1 MKAIRYIGACL
12 VVIACGSV
20 CSAQELDV
28 KALQSEIFETIEQVR
43 PAVVSVSRGGSRFS
57 GVIVS
62 KTGHV
67 LSAAHAV
74 QPGADYGILLPDGRR
89 FRGKG
94 KGSNIQ
100 ADCALIQITD
110 LKDKKIPYVQMGE
123 SSALVAN
130 QPVLSLAFPGGQ
142 GTRSGPLVRFGR
154 YLRGS
159 NSSKPTLQSTA
170 LMEPGDSGG
179 PLFDLDGRVIGI
191 HSRIN
196 QNMTRNYEVPID
208 VFRKYWNELNVER
221 PFRQSGV
228 PPLPMLGIRY
238 EPEEE
243 PAGLRVI
250 RVEPNTIAAKAKLK
264 PRDLLMTVHGKEMV
278 DLKALKASFEAARD
292 DGSKEI
298 ELTVLRGEEEVTL
311 KAPFNIQREPAPE
324 APLPDYEK
332 MELSEP
338 KGYRQL
344 ASLARQFSELE
355 SKLDDYCLNITSK
368 LPTGKSQTIVGTM
381 IQGTD
386 LLVSKNSMIADM
398 PVAIDGENEIEL
410 EVLERDS
417 ENDLV
422 LLRMPEVNESGV
434 QLDRKLDDGPS
445 VGRFLLSPDVRGSG
459 MVSVWSTVVFKSE
472 KQRSYGFLGVKP
484 RTHEKNQGAYLFEVD
499 NGAAKRAGLKV
510 GDIIKKMNDTE
521 ITTHQSL
528 VNFLRKKVEANM
540 TVVATILRG
549 EEELEKTI
557 VLGSAPPSRHAADMM
572 NKSFR
577 RDGFSS
583 VISHDADLRPEKCG
597 GPIFDL
603 EGNFIGLNIA
613 RNSRVRS
620 YAIPR
625 ALIKDFV
632 SQHVTSTTEG
642 AGEDE

>member
-12 VVIACGSV
+12 LVVACGSV
-20 CSAQELDV
+20 STSQELDV
-28 KALQSEIFETIEQVR
+28 EALQSEIFETIEQVR
-43 PAVVSVSRGGSRFS
+43 PAVVSISRGGSMFS

-74 QPGADYGILLPDGRR
+74 QPGADYRIILPDGRR

-94 KGSNIQ
+94 KGSNPQ

-110 LKDKKIPYVQMGE
+110 LKDKEIPYAQMGE
-123 SSALVAN
+123 SSTLVAN

-159 NSSKPTLQSTA
+159 RSSRPTLQSTA

-191 HSRIN
+191 HSRISTS
-196 QNMTRNYEVPID
+196 MSRNYEVPID
-208 VFRKYWNELNVER
+208 VYREYWNELNADRV
-221 PFRQSGV
+221 FTQAGM
-228 PPLPMLGIRY
+228 PPLPMLGIY
-238 EPEEE
+238 SNEETE
-243 PAGLRVI
+243 PAGLRLT
-250 RVEPNTIAAKAKLK
+250 RVVPRSIASIAKLQVK
-264 PRDLLMTVHGKEMV
+264 DLLTSVYDKDTPDIKSLRE
-278 DLKALKASFEAARD
+278 ALAAARD
-292 DGSKEI
+292 EGAKEI
-298 ELTVLRGEEEVTL
+298 ELKVVRGEEELTL
-311 KAPFNIQREPAPE
+311 KAPFDVQREPAPD
-324 APLPDYEK
+324 ADFPDYEEMK
-332 MELSEP
+332 LTEP
-338 KGYRQL
+338 VGYKQL
-344 ASLARQFSELE
+344 ASLARQFSDME
-355 SKLDDYCLNITSK
+355 SDLDDFCVNITSDAN
-368 LPTGKSQTIVGTM
+368 GKSQKIIGTLVE
-381 IQGTD
+381 GSD
-386 LLVSKNSMIADM
+386 LLISKNSM
-398 PVAIDGENEIEL
+398 VAENPIVVDGEEEFAL
-410 EVLERDS
+410 EVVERDTA
-417 ENDLV
+417 NDLV
-422 LLRMPEVNESGV
+422 LLRLPKENTVGIELAKDLG
-434 QLDRKLDDGPS
+434 DGPL
-445 VGRFLLSPDVRGSG
+445 VGRFLLTPDPVGSG
-459 MVSVWSTVVFKSE
+459 IVSVWSTVVFKSE
-472 KQRSYGFLGVKP
+472 KQRSYGYLGVRP
-484 RTHEKNQGAYLFEVD
+484 RTHEKNQGAYLESVD
-499 NGAAKRAGLKV
+499 QGAAKRAGLKT

-521 ITTHQSL
+521 ITTHLSL

-557 VLGSAPPSRHAADMM
+557 TLGSAPPSRHAADVMK
-572 NKSFR
+572 KSFR

-625 ALIKDFV
+625 ALIKEFV
-632 SQHVTSTTEG
+632 SKHVTSTTDG
-642 AGEDE
+642 SGEDE